1 MDEYLF
7 IRVKREFSKITF
19 ADIIYIESWKN
30 YIQIV
35 TVKSKFMIKITISR
49 VEKLLPKDHFCRIH
63 RGYIVALKAITG
75 FNKNKVHIQ
84 GKDLPISEQYRKVLL
99 KRVITLQDSTA
110 QKSSQQKENIS
121 DLLDNLD
128 FNQLNSHPG

>member
-1 MDEYLF
+1 MEDCLF
-7 IRVKREFSKITF
+7 IRNKREFSKLTF

-75 FNKNKVHIQ
+75 FNHHKVHLQ
-84 GKDLPISEQYRKVLL
+84 GKDLPISEQYRKALMN
-99 KRVITLQDSTA
+99 RVITLQDSKPS
-110 QKSSQQKENIS
+110 KSSHHNRNIS
-121 DLLDNLD
+121 ELINHLDI
-128 FNQLNSHPG
+128 G